1 MLVRKVVTSALLL
14 AAISAAAVW
23 SNSALDNLDI
33 ANEGAFT
40 VQQRKE
46 NAARNQAEWDRARP
60 LSLWRRIFGAKAAP
74 LNLAIEINRRES
86 GALAKYGFVVV
97 TNLSDQ
103 TVTLTEVRV
112 NRRSDAECSL
122 DPAKREGISALA
134 AIIDPAMGNSPV
146 LPTGRSITVGTSA
159 MVTGGC
165 GSILMVSVD
174 TDKGSA
180 EYEIN
185 WQ

>member
-1 MLVRKVVTSALLL
+1 MIRRVVAGTLLVG
-14 AAISAAAVW
+14 AISAAAVW
-23 SNSALDNLDI
+23 SNHALDNLDF
-33 ANEGAFT
+33 ASEGAFT

-46 NAARNQAEWDRARP
+46 NAARNQFEWDRTRP
-60 LSLWRRIFGAKAAP
+60 QSLWRRIFGAKAPP
-74 LNLAIEINRRES
+74 LNLAIEIKRGERE
-86 GALAKYGFVVV
+86 LFAKYGFVVV

-122 DPAKREGISALA
+122 DPAKREGISAVA
-134 AIIDPAMGNSPV
+134 AIIDPMMGGSPV
-146 LPTGRSITVGTSA
+146 LQTGRSITVGTSA
-159 MVTGGC
+159 MVTGRC
-165 GSILMVSVD
+165 GSILIVSVD